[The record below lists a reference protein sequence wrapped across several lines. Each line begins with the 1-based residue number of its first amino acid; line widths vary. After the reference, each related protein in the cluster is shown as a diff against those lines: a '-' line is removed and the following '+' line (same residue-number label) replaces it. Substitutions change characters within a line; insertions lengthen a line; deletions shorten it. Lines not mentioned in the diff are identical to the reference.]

1 MSAFPSAHEIA
12 HALGGK
18 SIGPALGEA
27 ACHAEEALRA
37 LVRMT
42 LRLDAAD
49 LAVTGEAA
57 DIIEAVADLSSG
69 LTRLADQYSQAE
81 AARRSAAA

>member
-1 MSAFPSAHEIA
+1 MSALPSARELA

-27 ACHAEEALRA
+27 ACHAEEAFRA
-37 LVRMT
+37 LVRMA

-49 LAVTGEAA
+49 LAVTKDVA
-57 DIIEAVADLSSG
+57 DIIEAVGEISSG
-69 LTRLADQYSQAE
+69 LTRLADE
-81 AARRSAAA
+81 AARRRPAA